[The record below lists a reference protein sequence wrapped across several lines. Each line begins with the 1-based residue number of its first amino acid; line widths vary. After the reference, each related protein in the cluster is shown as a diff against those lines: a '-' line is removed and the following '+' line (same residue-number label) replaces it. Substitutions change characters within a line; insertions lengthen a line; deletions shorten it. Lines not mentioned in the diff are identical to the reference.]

1 MARGVGFS
9 APIDKAF
16 QHPATLSL
24 SSTSVTTMNPKAPTT
39 AQSPDT
45 KTQTPPKHG
54 FRNCES
60 WSPDPF
66 FMSVRSL
73 HRAQGVGC
81 PGSGVCE
88 FKGSEAACLEMG
100 RGSFVG
106 FVSPAINALLDSLS
120 YCKCIYFI
128 SIAPDTR
135 SSSDSYALVHTYI

>member
-1 MARGVGFS
+1 
-9 APIDKAF
+9 
-16 QHPATLSL
+16 
-24 SSTSVTTMNPKAPTT
+24 
-39 AQSPDT
+39 
-45 KTQTPPKHG
+45 
-54 FRNCES
+54 
-60 WSPDPF
+60 
-66 FMSVRSL
+66 MSVRSL